1 MRAFYAITLLL
12 IVSLAINGCSG
23 DDAVRESTAEHRF
36 GLAMEEYNDENYLD
50 ALQHF
55 DVIRLQFP
63 GSSVSDSA
71 RFYSGMSRYHREE
84 FLLASYEFNQVRL
97 GAPSSALLSDAQYM
111 YAMSYVALSPDVPLD
126 QTYTIRAIDA
136 VQTFIELYPKHE
148 KADEAA
154 GYIQD
159 LYNKLAEKEFNTGV
173 LYVRLKNPSSA
184 MISFDAVIDR
194 YYNTPFADDAMYEKI
209 QILVRRNKRAQ
220 AIEVMDEF
228 LKKYKDSPYKEDI
241 LSLKATFAAEGA
253 D

>member
-1 MRAFYAITLLL
+1 MRAPYAIALLL
-12 IVSLAINGCSG
+12 IISVIFSGCSG
-23 DDAVRESTAEHRF
+23 SDSTRDATAEQRF
-36 GLAMEEYNDENYLD
+36 RLAMEEYDDESYLD

-71 RFYSGMSRYHREE
+71 RYYSGMTRYQREE

-111 YAMSYVALSPDVPLD
+111 YAMSYVALSPDIPLD
-126 QTYTIRAIDA
+126 QKYTIRAIDA
-136 VQTFIELYPKHE
+136 VQTFIELYPKHPKVE
-148 KADEAA
+148 EAS

-159 LYNKLAEKEFNTGV
+159 LYNKLAEKEYNTGI

-184 MISFDAVIDR
+184 VIYFDAVIDR
-194 YYNTPFADDAMYEKI
+194 YYNTQFADDAMYEKI
-209 QILVRRNKRAQ
+209 QILVKRKKNEKASQ
-220 AIEVMDEF
+220 VIDEF
-228 LKKYKDSPYKEDI
+228 LKKYKDSPYREEI
-241 LSLKATFAAEGA
+241 LSLRSTISVSST